1 MYQKFI
7 NSLYISFI
15 IILIS
20 FSARSAEDLKSI
32 GKFKDWETFTVTE
45 NDNKIC
51 FAQSIPI
58 LRAPKK
64 FERNPSRL
72 FISFRPTKDIKD
84 EVSAT
89 SGYTFQKE
97 KIVKAKTG
105 KKTYDFFSREEF
117 AWILDTEEEQRFI
130 KAMKK
135 ASRVIIIGRTEKGKQ
150 TIDHYSLM
158 GFTKAYNTAKKI
170 VAKLECKVTKGLFL
184 RTLEDWIHQ
193 LS

>member
-1 MYQKFI
+1 MHQKLI

-20 FSARSAEDLKSI
+20 FSARSAEDPKSI
-32 GKFKDWETFTVTE
+32 GKFKDWETFTITE
-45 NDNKIC
+45 NNNKIC

-72 FISFRPTKDIKD
+72 FISFRPNENIMD

-97 KIVKAKTG
+97 KIVTAKTG
-105 KKTYDFFSREEF
+105 KKTFDFFAQENF
-117 AWILDTEEEQRFI
+117 AWILDTEEEQKFI
-130 KAMKK
+130 QAMKK
-135 ASRVIIIGRTEKGKQ
+135 ASRVMIIGRTDKGKQ

-158 GFTKAYNTAKKI
+158 GFSKTYNIAKKN
-170 VAKLECKVTKGLFL
+170 C
-184 RTLEDWIHQ
+184 
-193 LS
+193 S

>member
-1 MYQKFI
+1 MHQKFI

-45 NDNKIC
+45 NNNKIC

-72 FISFRPTKDIKD
+72 FISFRPTEDIKD

-105 KKTYDFFSREEF
+105 KKTYDFFSQEEF

-130 KAMKK
+130 QAMKK
-135 ASRVIIIGRTEKGKQ
+135 ASRVMIIGRTEKGKQ

-158 GFTKAYNTAKKI
+158 GFTKAYNTAKKN
-170 VAKLECKVTKGLFL
+170 C
-184 RTLEDWIHQ
+184 
-193 LS
+193 S

>member
-1 MYQKFI
+1 MHKKFV

-45 NDNKIC
+45 NNNKIC

-72 FISFRPTKDIKD
+72 FVSFRPTEDIKD

-89 SGYTFQKE
+89 SGYAFQKE
-97 KIVKAKTG
+97 KLVKAKTG
-105 KKTYDFFSREEF
+105 KKTYDFFSQEEF
-117 AWILDTEEEQRFI
+117 AWILDTEEEQKFI
-130 KAMKK
+130 QAMKK
-135 ASRVIIIGRTEKGKQ
+135 ASRVMIIGRTDKGKQ

-158 GFTKAYNTAKKI
+158 GFSKAYNTAKKN
-170 VAKLECKVTKGLFL
+170 C
-184 RTLEDWIHQ
+184 
-193 LS
+193 S

>member
-1 MYQKFI
+1 MPQKFI

-32 GKFKDWETFTVTE
+32 GKFKDWEAFTVTE

-72 FISFRPTKDIKD
+72 FITFRPSENIKD

-105 KKTYDFFSREEF
+105 KKTYDFFSQEEF
-117 AWILDTEEEQRFI
+117 AWILDTEVEQRFI

-135 ASRVIIIGRTEKGKQ
+135 ASRVMIIGRTEKGKQ

-158 GFTKAYNTAKKI
+158 GFTKSYNTAKKN
-170 VAKLECKVTKGLFL
+170 C
-184 RTLEDWIHQ
+184 
-193 LS
+193 S

>member
-1 MYQKFI
+1 MHQKLI
-7 NSLYISFI
+7 NSLYVSFI

-32 GKFKDWETFTVTE
+32 GKFKEWETFTVTE
-45 NDNKIC
+45 NNNKIC

-72 FISFRPTKDIKD
+72 FISFRPTEDIKG

-105 KKTYDFFSREEF
+105 KKTFDFFVQENF
-117 AWILDTEEEQRFI
+117 AWIRDHEEEQRFI

-135 ASRVIIIGRTEKGKQ
+135 ASRVMIIGRTDKGKQ
-150 TIDHYSLM
+150 TVDHYSLM
-158 GFTKAYNTAKKI
+158 GFSKAYNTAKKS
-170 VAKLECKVTKGLFL
+170 C
-184 RTLEDWIHQ
+184 
-193 LS
+193 S

>member
-1 MYQKFI
+1 MHQKFI

-45 NDNKIC
+45 NENKIC

-72 FISFRPTKDIKD
+72 FITFRPSEDIKD

-105 KKTYDFFSREEF
+105 KKTYDFFSQEEF
-117 AWILDTEEEQRFI
+117 AWILDTEEEQKFI
-130 KAMKK
+130 QAMKK
-135 ASRVIIIGRTEKGKQ
+135 ASRVMIIGRTDKGKQ

-158 GFTKAYNTAKKI
+158 GFSKAYNTAKKS
-170 VAKLECKVTKGLFL
+170 C
-184 RTLEDWIHQ
+184 
-193 LS
+193 S

>member
-1 MYQKFI
+1 MPQKFI
-7 NSLYISFI
+7 NLLYIFFI

-72 FISFRPTKDIKD
+72 FITFRPSEDIKD

-105 KKTYDFFSREEF
+105 KKTYDFFSREDF

-130 KAMKK
+130 KAMKR
-135 ASRVIIIGRTEKGKQ
+135 ASRVMIIGRTEKGKQ

-158 GFTKAYNTAKKI
+158 GFTKAYDAAKKN
-170 VAKLECKVTKGLFL
+170 C
-184 RTLEDWIHQ
+184 
-193 LS
+193 S

>member
-7 NSLYISFI
+7 NLLYISFI

-72 FISFRPTKDIKD
+72 FITFRPSEDIID

-105 KKTYDFFSREEF
+105 KKTYDFSSREEF

-135 ASRVIIIGRTEKGKQ
+135 ASRVMIIGRTEKGKQ

-158 GFTKAYNTAKKI
+158 GFTKAYNTAKKN
-170 VAKLECKVTKGLFL
+170 C
-184 RTLEDWIHQ
+184 
-193 LS
+193 S

>member
-72 FISFRPTKDIKD
+72 FISFRPTENIKD

-105 KKTYDFFSREEF
+105 KKTYDFFSQEEF

-135 ASRVIIIGRTEKGKQ
+135 ASRVMIIGRTEKGKQ

-158 GFTKAYNTAKKI
+158 GFTKAYDTAKKN
-170 VAKLECKVTKGLFL
+170 C
-184 RTLEDWIHQ
+184 
-193 LS
+193 S

>member
-1 MYQKFI
+1 MHQKLI

-20 FSARSAEDLKSI
+20 FSVRSAEELKSI
-32 GKFKDWETFTVTE
+32 GKFKDWETFTVNE
-45 NDNKIC
+45 NNNKIC

-72 FISFRPTKDIKD
+72 FVSFRPTEDIKD

-89 SGYTFQKE
+89 SGYAFQKE
-97 KIVKAKTG
+97 KVVKAKSG
-105 KKTYDFFSREEF
+105 KKTFDFFSQENF
-117 AWILDTEEEQRFI
+117 AWILEDEEEQKFI

-135 ASRVIIIGRTEKGKQ
+135 ASRVMIIGRTDKGKQ

-158 GFTKAYNTAKKI
+158 GFSKAYDTAQKN
-170 VAKLECKVTKGLFL
+170 C
-184 RTLEDWIHQ
+184 
-193 LS
+193 S

>member
-1 MYQKFI
+1 MPQKFI

-105 KKTYDFFSREEF
+105 KKTYDFFSQEEF

-135 ASRVIIIGRTEKGKQ
+135 ASRVMIIGRTEKGKQ
-150 TIDHYSLM
+150 TIDH
-158 GFTKAYNTAKKI
+158 
-170 VAKLECKVTKGLFL
+170 
-184 RTLEDWIHQ
+184 
-193 LS
+193 

>member
-7 NSLYISFI
+7 NLLYISFI

-72 FISFRPTKDIKD
+72 FITFRPSEDMKD

-105 KKTYDFFSREEF
+105 KKTYDFFSQEEF

-135 ASRVIIIGRTEKGKQ
+135 ASRVMIIGRTDKGKQ

-158 GFTKAYNTAKKI
+158 GFSKAYNTAKKN
-170 VAKLECKVTKGLFL
+170 C
-184 RTLEDWIHQ
+184 
-193 LS
+193 S

>member
-1 MYQKFI
+1 MHQKLV
-7 NSLYISFI
+7 NLLYISFI

-45 NDNKIC
+45 NNNKIC
-51 FAQSIPI
+51 FAQSVPI

-72 FISFRPTKDIKD
+72 FVSFRPTEDIKD

-97 KIVKAKTG
+97 KIVKAKSG
-105 KKTYDFFSREEF
+105 KKTFDFFAQENF
-117 AWILDTEEEQRFI
+117 AWILDTEEEQKFI
-130 KAMKK
+130 QAMKK
-135 ASRVIIIGRTEKGKQ
+135 ASRVMIIGRTDKGKQ

-158 GFTKAYNTAKKI
+158 GFSKAYNTAKKN
-170 VAKLECKVTKGLFL
+170 C
-184 RTLEDWIHQ
+184 
-193 LS
+193 S

>member
-72 FISFRPTKDIKD
+72 FISFRPTEDIKD

-135 ASRVIIIGRTEKGKQ
+135 ASRVMIIGRTEKGKQ

-158 GFTKAYNTAKKI
+158 GFTKAYNTAKKN
-170 VAKLECKVTKGLFL
+170 C
-184 RTLEDWIHQ
+184 
-193 LS
+193 S

>member
-1 MYQKFI
+1 MPQKFI

-20 FSARSAEDLKSI
+20 FSARSAEDLKST
-32 GKFKDWETFTVTE
+32 GKFKDWEAFIVSE
-45 NDNKIC
+45 NNNKIC

-64 FERNPSRL
+64 FKRNPSRL
-72 FISFRPTKDIKD
+72 FVSFRPTENIKN

-105 KKTYDFFSREEF
+105 KKTYDFFSQEEF

-135 ASRVIIIGRTEKGKQ
+135 ASRVMIIGRTEKGKQ

-158 GFTKAYNTAKKI
+158 GFTKAYDAAKKN
-170 VAKLECKVTKGLFL
+170 C
-184 RTLEDWIHQ
+184 
-193 LS
+193 S

>member
-45 NDNKIC
+45 NNNKIC

-72 FISFRPTKDIKD
+72 FITFRPSEDIKD

-135 ASRVIIIGRTEKGKQ
+135 ASRVMIIGRTEKGKQ

-158 GFTKAYNTAKKI
+158 GFTKAYDTAKKN
-170 VAKLECKVTKGLFL
+170 C
-184 RTLEDWIHQ
+184 
-193 LS
+193 S

>member
-1 MYQKFI
+1 MPQKFI
-7 NSLYISFI
+7 NLLYISFI

-32 GKFKDWETFTVTE
+32 GKFKDWETFTVTK

-72 FISFRPTKDIKD
+72 FISFRPTEDIKD

-105 KKTYDFFSREEF
+105 KKTYDFFSQEEF

-135 ASRVIIIGRTEKGKQ
+135 ASRVMIIGRTEKGKQ

-158 GFTKAYNTAKKI
+158 GFTKSYNTAKKN
-170 VAKLECKVTKGLFL
+170 C
-184 RTLEDWIHQ
+184 
-193 LS
+193 S

>member
-7 NSLYISFI
+7 NLLYISFI

-20 FSARSAEDLKSI
+20 FSARSAEDLKSV

-72 FISFRPTKDIKD
+72 FITFRPSEDIKD

-105 KKTYDFFSREEF
+105 KKTYDFFSQEEF

-130 KAMKK
+130 QAMKK
-135 ASRVIIIGRTEKGKQ
+135 ASRVMIIGRTEKGKQ

-158 GFTKAYNTAKKI
+158 GFTKAYNTAKKN
-170 VAKLECKVTKGLFL
+170 C
-184 RTLEDWIHQ
+184 
-193 LS
+193 S

>member
-1 MYQKFI
+1 MHQKFI

-45 NDNKIC
+45 NNNKIC

-72 FISFRPTKDIKD
+72 FINFRPTEDIKD

-89 SGYTFQKE
+89 SGYIFQKE

-105 KKTYDFFSREEF
+105 KKTYDFFSQEEF

-130 KAMKK
+130 QAMKK
-135 ASRVIIIGRTEKGKQ
+135 ASRVMIIGRTEKGKQ

-158 GFTKAYNTAKKI
+158 GFTKAYNTAKKN
-170 VAKLECKVTKGLFL
+170 C
-184 RTLEDWIHQ
+184 
-193 LS
+193 S

>member
-15 IILIS
+15 VILIS

-72 FISFRPTKDIKD
+72 FISFRPTENIKD

-117 AWILDTEEEQRFI
+117 AWIIDTEEEQRFI

-135 ASRVIIIGRTEKGKQ
+135 ASRVMIIGRTEKGKQ
-150 TIDHYSLM
+150 TVDHYSLM
-158 GFTKAYNTAKKI
+158 GFTKAYNTAKKN
-170 VAKLECKVTKGLFL
+170 C
-184 RTLEDWIHQ
+184 
-193 LS
+193 S

>member
-1 MYQKFI
+1 MPQKFI

-20 FSARSAEDLKSI
+20 FSARSAEDLKST
-32 GKFKDWETFTVTE
+32 GKFKNWETFIVTE
-45 NDNKIC
+45 NNNKIC
-51 FAQSIPI
+51 FSQSIPI

-72 FISFRPTKDIKD
+72 FVSFRPTEDIKD

-89 SGYTFQKE
+89 SGYTFQKD

-105 KKTYDFFSREEF
+105 KKTYDFFSPGEEEF
-117 AWILDTEEEQRFI
+117 AWIRDAEEEQRFI

-135 ASRVIIIGRTEKGKQ
+135 ASRVMIIGRTEKGKQ

-158 GFTKAYNTAKKI
+158 GFTKAYDTAKKN
-170 VAKLECKVTKGLFL
+170 C
-184 RTLEDWIHQ
+184 
-193 LS
+193 S

>member
-1 MYQKFI
+1 MHQKFI

-45 NDNKIC
+45 NNNKIC

-72 FISFRPTKDIKD
+72 FISFRPTEDIKD

-135 ASRVIIIGRTEKGKQ
+135 ASRVMIIGRTEKGKQ

-158 GFTKAYNTAKKI
+158 GFTRAYDTAKKN
-170 VAKLECKVTKGLFL
+170 CN
-184 RTLEDWIHQ
+184 
-193 LS
+193 

>member
-1 MYQKFI
+1 MHKKFV

-20 FSARSAEDLKSI
+20 FSAKSAEDLKNI
-32 GKFKDWETFTVTE
+32 GKFKDWETFTVNE
-45 NDNKIC
+45 NNNKIC

-72 FISFRPTKDIKD
+72 FISFRPNNNTKD

-89 SGYTFQKE
+89 SGYAFQE
-97 KIVKAKTG
+97 GKIVKAKSG
-105 KKTYDFFSREEF
+105 KKTFDFFVQENF
-117 AWILDTEEEQRFI
+117 AWIRDHEEEQKFI
-130 KAMKK
+130 QAMKK
-135 ASRVIIIGRTEKGKQ
+135 ASRVMIIGRTDKGKQ

-158 GFTKAYNTAKKI
+158 GFSSAYNTAKKS
-170 VAKLECKVTKGLFL
+170 C
-184 RTLEDWIHQ
+184 
-193 LS
+193 S

>member
-7 NSLYISFI
+7 NLLCISFI

-20 FSARSAEDLKSI
+20 FSARSAEDLKSV

-72 FISFRPTKDIKD
+72 FITFRPSEDIKD

-97 KIVKAKTG
+97 RIVKAKTG
-105 KKTYDFFSREEF
+105 KKTYDFFSQEEF

-130 KAMKK
+130 KTMKK
-135 ASRVIIIGRTEKGKQ
+135 ASRVMIIGRTEKGKQ

-158 GFTKAYNTAKKI
+158 GFTKAYNTAKKN
-170 VAKLECKVTKGLFL
+170 C
-184 RTLEDWIHQ
+184 
-193 LS
+193 S

>member
-1 MYQKFI
+1 MHQKLI

-32 GKFKDWETFTVTE
+32 GKFKDWETFTVNE
-45 NDNKIC
+45 NNNKIC

-72 FISFRPTKDIKD
+72 FVSFRPTEDIKD

-117 AWILDTEEEQRFI
+117 AWIRDTEEEQRFI

-135 ASRVIIIGRTEKGKQ
+135 ASRVMIIGRTDKGKQ

-158 GFTKAYNTAKKI
+158 GFSKAYNTAKKN
-170 VAKLECKVTKGLFL
+170 C
-184 RTLEDWIHQ
+184 
-193 LS
+193 S

>member
-1 MYQKFI
+1 MPQKFI

-45 NDNKIC
+45 NNNKIC

-72 FISFRPTKDIKD
+72 FISFRPTEDIKD

-89 SGYTFQKE
+89 SGYIFQKD
-97 KIVKAKTG
+97 KNVKAKTG
-105 KKTYDFFSREEF
+105 KNTFDFFAEGDF
-117 AWILDTEEEQRFI
+117 AWIRDFEEEQKFI

-135 ASRVIIIGRTEKGKQ
+135 ASRVMVIGRTDKGKQ

-158 GFTKAYNTAKKI
+158 GFSKAYDAAKKN
-170 VAKLECKVTKGLFL
+170 C
-184 RTLEDWIHQ
+184 
-193 LS
+193 S

>member
-1 MYQKFI
+1 MPQKFI

-32 GKFKDWETFTVTE
+32 GKFKDWEAFTVTE

-72 FISFRPTKDIKD
+72 FITFRPSEDMKD

-105 KKTYDFFSREEF
+105 KKTYE
-117 AWILDTEEEQRFI
+117 
-130 KAMKK
+130 
-135 ASRVIIIGRTEKGKQ
+135 
-150 TIDHYSLM
+150 
-158 GFTKAYNTAKKI
+158 
-170 VAKLECKVTKGLFL
+170 
-184 RTLEDWIHQ
+184 
-193 LS
+193 

>member
-1 MYQKFI
+1 MHQKLI

-32 GKFKDWETFTVTE
+32 GKFKDWETFTVNE
-45 NDNKIC
+45 NNNKIC

-72 FISFRPTKDIKD
+72 FVSFRPTEDIKD

-135 ASRVIIIGRTEKGKQ
+135 ASRVMIIGRTEKGKQ

-158 GFTKAYNTAKKI
+158 GFTRAHDTAKKN
-170 VAKLECKVTKGLFL
+170 CN
-184 RTLEDWIHQ
+184 
-193 LS
+193 

>member
-32 GKFKDWETFTVTE
+32 GKFKDWETFTLIE
-45 NDNKIC
+45 NNNKIC

-64 FERNPSRL
+64 FERDPSRL
-72 FISFRPTKDIKD
+72 FISFRPTEDIKD

-89 SGYTFQKE
+89 SGYIFQKE
-97 KIVKAKTG
+97 KIVKAKSG
-105 KKTYDFFSREEF
+105 KKTFDFFAEENF
-117 AWILDTEEEQRFI
+117 AWILDSEEEQKFI
-130 KAMKK
+130 RAMKK
-135 ASRVIIIGRTEKGKQ
+135 ASRVMIIGRTDKGKQ

-158 GFTKAYNTAKKI
+158 GFSNAYNAAKKN
-170 VAKLECKVTKGLFL
+170 C
-184 RTLEDWIHQ
+184 
-193 LS
+193 S

>member
-15 IILIS
+15 VILIS

-32 GKFKDWETFTVTE
+32 GKFKDWEAFTVSE

-72 FISFRPTKDIKD
+72 FITFRPSEDMKD

-105 KKTYDFFSREEF
+105 KKTYDFFSQEEF

-135 ASRVIIIGRTEKGKQ
+135 ASRVMIIGRTEKGKQ

-158 GFTKAYNTAKKI
+158 GFTKAYNTAKKN
-170 VAKLECKVTKGLFL
+170 C
-184 RTLEDWIHQ
+184 
-193 LS
+193 S

>member
-1 MYQKFI
+1 MPQKFI

-20 FSARSAEDLKSI
+20 FSARSAEDLKSV
-32 GKFKDWETFTVTE
+32 GKFKDWEAFTVSE
-45 NDNKIC
+45 NNNKIC

-64 FERNPSRL
+64 FKRNPSRL
-72 FISFRPTKDIKD
+72 FVSFRPTENIKN

-105 KKTYDFFSREEF
+105 KKTYDFFSQEEF

-135 ASRVIIIGRTEKGKQ
+135 ASRVMIIGRTEKGRQ

-158 GFTKAYNTAKKI
+158 GFTKAYDTARKN
-170 VAKLECKVTKGLFL
+170 C
-184 RTLEDWIHQ
+184 
-193 LS
+193 S

>member
-72 FISFRPTKDIKD
+72 FITFRPSEDIKD

-105 KKTYDFFSREEF
+105 KKTYDFFSQEEF
-117 AWILDTEEEQRFI
+117 AWILDTEVEQRFI

-135 ASRVIIIGRTEKGKQ
+135 ASRVMIIGRTEKGKQ

-158 GFTKAYNTAKKI
+158 GFTKAYDTAKKN
-170 VAKLECKVTKGLFL
+170 C
-184 RTLEDWIHQ
+184 
-193 LS
+193 S

>member
-1 MYQKFI
+1 MPQKFI

-20 FSARSAEDLKSI
+20 FSAGSAEDLKSI

-72 FISFRPTKDIKD
+72 FISFRPTEDIKD
-84 EVSAT
+84 EVSST

-135 ASRVIIIGRTEKGKQ
+135 ASRVMIIGRTEKGKQ

-158 GFTKAYNTAKKI
+158 GFTKAYDTAKKN
-170 VAKLECKVTKGLFL
+170 C
-184 RTLEDWIHQ
+184 
-193 LS
+193 S